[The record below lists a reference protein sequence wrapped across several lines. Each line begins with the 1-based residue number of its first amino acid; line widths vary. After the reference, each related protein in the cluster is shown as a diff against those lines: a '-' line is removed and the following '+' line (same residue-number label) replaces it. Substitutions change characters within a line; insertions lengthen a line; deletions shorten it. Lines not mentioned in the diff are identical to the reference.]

1 MGRILSI
8 DYGKKRTGLAVTDP
22 LKIIA
27 TALDTVLTADLMPYL
42 KKYIETESIEEI
54 VIGLPVN
61 LNNQDTDATA
71 DVRKF
76 AEHFKSVYPDI
87 PQNFYDERFT
97 SKMAMQSMIDAGT
110 KKKDRREKG
119 NLDKIS
125 AVIILQS
132 YLSSKKFF

>member
-27 TALDTVLTADLMPYL
+27 TALDTVLTAELMPYL
-42 KKYIETESIEEI
+42 KKYLETETVEEF

-61 LNNQDTDATA
+61 LNNQDTDATEE
-71 DVRKF
+71 VRKF
-76 AEHFKSVYPDI
+76 AEHLKSVYPDV